1 MSKAARKKTK
11 DQAKAA
17 PQGVASH
24 LLALRSMLLRMA
36 LVLFAAFLLVF
47 YLFCKP
53 LVDFIL
59 QPVTARGIQVIA
71 TRVSESLMMQLK
83 LSLVAGL
90 VISMPFLNWE
100 VWRFV
105 GPALYPRERKAYWT
119 LLLVTV
125 LLFFSGVVFAYL
137 TVFPLAV
144 NLFYEAAEGI
154 ATSMWSVEGYFNFI
168 LSFVLPFGLMF
179 ELPVVIY
186 LLARSGKV
194 TAQGMNR
201 ARRYFML
208 GAAVSAAILTPPDV
222 VSQVLLLIPIL
233 LLYEISTLIARFIKP
248 KDEAE
253 EEEPEAET
261 P

>member
-11 DQAKAA
+11 DQAKAV